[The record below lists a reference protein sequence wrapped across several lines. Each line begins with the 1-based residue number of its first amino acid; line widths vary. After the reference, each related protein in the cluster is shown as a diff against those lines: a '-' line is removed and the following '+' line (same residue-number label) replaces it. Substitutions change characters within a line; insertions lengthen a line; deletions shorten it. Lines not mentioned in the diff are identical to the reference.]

1 MELLERSTLD
11 KVLNLSLPL
20 ETLSRFESTF
30 QGLAYQSEYCSF
42 HYEEFLKSCE
52 KHELAMLRSSLF
64 FQIAQFEFFCFFT
77 DLAFWFINKSVSL

>member
-1 MELLERSTLD
+1 MGGYERSTLD

-52 KHELAMLRSSLF
+52 KHELAMMGKLEPLQQSARGRS
-64 FQIAQFEFFCFFT
+64 EFC
-77 DLAFWFINKSVSL
+77 VS